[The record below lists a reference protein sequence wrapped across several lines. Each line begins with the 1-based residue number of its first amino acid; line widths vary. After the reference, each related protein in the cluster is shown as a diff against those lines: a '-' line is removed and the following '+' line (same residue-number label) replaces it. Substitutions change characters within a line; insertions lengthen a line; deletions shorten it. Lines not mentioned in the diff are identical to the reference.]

1 METMDTIDTID
12 IIENTSNETTAL
24 ESVQPIENVGAAQSE
39 TSDKSVKSVK
49 LLKLTSRKHAA
60 IPTVDKECCI
70 CYEPMLQGQMCTL
83 GCKHSFHCTCI
94 RKWLLTDNDYR
105 CPICRTALF
114 KCTPSIPLTSLCAIP
129 TRGRIK
135 WIQAHKQLRPG
146 MTLSTSPGG
155 GVRVERVMQHDAA
168 AKAGIKVGDVI
179 LYMNDV
185 PCHGHTQA
193 VCMLEA
199 AFEHMTDVRCVV
211 KYTTTVT
218 KLPRIRWAC
227 RPFSVRGR
235 AVPTS
240 SNTELAASSR
250 VDHPSTP

>member
-1 METMDTIDTID
+1 MDTIDTIYT
-12 IIENTSNETTAL
+12 IENTSNETIEL
-24 ESVQPIENVGAAQSE
+24 ESVELIENVGAAQSE
-39 TSDKSVKSVK
+39 TSEKSVK
-49 LLKLTSRKHAA
+49 LLKLTSRKHAT
-60 IPTVDKECCI
+60 IPTDDKECCI
-70 CYEPMLQGQMCTL
+70 CCEPMLQGQMCTL

-94 RKWLLTDNDYR
+94 RKWLLVDNDYR

-129 TRGRIK
+129 TCGRIK
-135 WIQAHKQLRPG
+135 WIQAHKLLRPG
-146 MTLSTSPGG
+146 MTLSTSSGG

-193 VCMLEA
+193 IRVLEA

-211 KYTTTVT
+211 KCAAVT

-240 SNTELAASSR
+240 SNTELAASLR